1 LLFSGKVESTGGPA
15 GKFWANDETARCWVP
30 NWPISKLSGNL
41 DPTADMTLEQRSA
54 LERRARATQRLAAIG
69 EMTGGIVHD
78 FRNLLAVIESGLR
91 LAENSFEQPEKV
103 RTYLAPARKGIDRGV
118 NLTSQ
123 LLAFAKLQQL
133 ETRAEDVK

>member
-1 LLFSGKVESTGGPA
+1 
-15 GKFWANDETARCWVP
+15 
-30 NWPISKLSGNL
+30 
-41 DPTADMTLEQRSA
+41 MTLEQRSA